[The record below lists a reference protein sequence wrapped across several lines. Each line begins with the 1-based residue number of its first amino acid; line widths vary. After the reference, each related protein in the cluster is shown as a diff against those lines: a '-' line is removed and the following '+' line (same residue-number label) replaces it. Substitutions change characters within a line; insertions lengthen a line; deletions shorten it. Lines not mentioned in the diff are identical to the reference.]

1 MTAITRIP
9 QNTNYLQPTKYL
21 LSFDRIGSTQ
31 YFCQAVNIPGMSI
44 GQAPINTPT
53 ADIYAPGNK
62 ITYNQLNIDFAVD
75 EKVDSWRQIHD
86 WFRSI
91 AAPESFSERKRLTD
105 IQNQYRNTTSAAS
118 KYYSDA
124 TLTVL
129 NNLNNP
135 VLRVKFVNAFP
146 ISLSDIQ
153 FDTKMTAD
161 DIVYATATFVFDY
174 HIFEAI

>member
-9 QNTNYLQPTKYL
+9 QNVNYLQPTKYL
-21 LSFDRIGSTQ
+21 LTFDRIGSTQ
-31 YFCQAVNIPGMSI
+31 YFCQSVNIPGVSI
-44 GQAPINTPT
+44 GQAPINTPML
-53 ADIYAPGNK
+53 DIYAPGNK
-62 ITYNQLNIDFAVD
+62 ISYNQLNIDFAVD
-75 EKVDSWRQIHD
+75 EALDSWQQIHN

-91 AAPESFSERKRLTD
+91 ASPESFGERKTLSD
-105 IQNQYRNTTSAAS
+105 AQNQYKAYGQ
-118 KYYSDA
+118 KGYSDA

-135 VLRVKFVNAFP
+135 VLRVKFINAFP

-174 HIFEAI
+174 HNIEKL

>member
-9 QNTNYLQPTKYL
+9 QNPNYLQATKYL
-21 LSFDRIGSTQ
+21 LTFDRIGSTQ
-31 YFCQAVNIPGMSI
+31 YFCQSVNIPGVSI
-44 GQAPINTPT
+44 GQAPINTPML
-53 ADIYAPGNK
+53 DIYAPGNK

-75 EKVDSWRQIHD
+75 EALDSWQQIHN

-91 AAPESFSERKRLTD
+91 ASPESFGERKRLSD
-105 IQNQYRNTTSAAS
+105 AQNQYKLGNGP
-118 KYYSDA
+118 KGYSDA

-135 VLRVKFVNAFP
+135 VLRVKFFNVFP

-161 DIVYATATFVFDY
+161 DIVYGTATFVFDY
-174 HIFEAI
+174 HNFEPI

>member
-1 MTAITRIP
+1 MTALTRIP

-21 LSFDRIGSTQ
+21 LTFDRIGSTQ
-31 YFCQAVNIPGMSI
+31 YFCQSVNIPGVSI
-44 GQAPINTPT
+44 GQAPIFTPS

-62 ITYNQLNIDFAVD
+62 LSFNQLNIDFAVD
-75 EKVDSWRQIHD
+75 EKLDCWRQLYD

-91 AAPESFSERKRLTD
+91 AAPESFPERKRLTD
-105 IQNQYRNTTSAAS
+105 IQNANRSGGLRSYG
-118 KYYSDA
+118 DA

-135 VLRVKFVNAFP
+135 TLRVKFVNAFP

-174 HIFEAI
+174 HIIESL

>member
-1 MTAITRIP
+1 MTALTRIP
-9 QNTNYLQPTKYL
+9 QNVNYLQPTKYL
-21 LSFDRIGSTQ
+21 LTFDRIGSTQ
-31 YFCQAVNIPGMSI
+31 YFCQAVNIPGVSI
-44 GQAPINTPT
+44 GQAPINTPML
-53 ADIYAPGNK
+53 DFYAPGNK

-75 EKVDSWRQIHD
+75 EKLDSWQQIHS

-91 AAPESFSERKRLTD
+91 ASPVNFEERNRLTD
-105 IQNQYRNTTSAAS
+105 MQNQYKTSKGLRS
-118 KYYSDA
+118 YGDA

-135 VLRVKFVNAFP
+135 VVRVKFVNIFP

-174 HIFEAI
+174 HEFEAI

>member
-9 QNTNYLQPTKYL
+9 QNVNYLQATKFL
-21 LSFDRIGSTQ
+21 LTFDRIGSTQ
-31 YFCQAVNIPGMSI
+31 YFCQSVNIPGVSI
-44 GQAPINTPT
+44 GQAPINTPML
-53 ADIYAPGNK
+53 DIYAPGNK
-62 ITYNQLNIDFAVD
+62 ISYNQLNIDFAVD
-75 EKVDSWRQIHD
+75 EALDSWQQIHN

-91 AAPESFSERKRLTD
+91 ASPESFGERKRLSD
-105 IQNQYRNTTSAAS
+105 AQNQYKSYGQ
-118 KYYSDA
+118 KGYSDA

-135 VLRVKFVNAFP
+135 VIRVKFINVFP

-174 HIFEAI
+174 HNFEDI

>member
-1 MTAITRIP
+1 MTALTRIP

-21 LSFDRIGSTQ
+21 LTFDRLGSTQ
-31 YFCQAVNIPGMSI
+31 YFCQSVNIPGMSI
-44 GQAPINTPT
+44 GQALISTPSV
-53 ADIYAPGNK
+53 DVYAPGNK

-75 EKVDSWRQIHD
+75 EKLDSWRQIHD

-91 AAPESFSERKRLTD
+91 AAPESFPERKRLSD
-105 IQNQYRNTTSAAS
+105 IQNQYRPGDQLRN
-118 KYYSDA
+118 YGDG

-135 VLRVKFVNAFP
+135 TLRVKFVNAFP

-174 HIFEAI
+174 HTFEQL

>member
-21 LSFDRIGSTQ
+21 LTFDRIGSVQ
-31 YFCQAVNIPGMSI
+31 YFCQAVNIPGVNI
-44 GQAPINTPT
+44 GQSPINLPS

-62 ITYNQLNIDFAVD
+62 IMYNQLNIDFAVD
-75 EKVDSWRQIHD
+75 EKLDSWRQIHD

-105 IQNQYRNTTSAAS
+105 VQNQYRTGGPRN
-118 KYYSDA
+118 YGDA

-135 VLRVKFVNAFP
+135 SIRVKFVNVFP

-153 FDTKMTAD
+153 FDTKLSAD
-161 DIVYATATFVFDY
+161 DIVTADVTFVYESFK
-174 HIFEAI
+174 FLPV

>member
-21 LSFDRIGSTQ
+21 LTFDRIGSTQ
-31 YFCQAVNIPGMSI
+31 YFCQAVNIPGVSI
-44 GQAPINTPT
+44 GQAPIFTPS

-62 ITYNQLNIDFAVD
+62 LAFNQLNIDFAVD
-75 EKVDSWRQIHD
+75 EKMDSWRQIYD

-91 AAPESFSERKRLTD
+91 AAPESFPERKRLTD
-105 IQNQYRNTTSAAS
+105 IQNLNRSGGLRSYG
-118 KYYSDA
+118 DA

-135 VLRVKFVNAFP
+135 TVRVKFVNAFP

-161 DIVYATATFVFDY
+161 DIIYASASFIFDY
-174 HIFEAI
+174 HTFESV

>member
-21 LSFDRIGSTQ
+21 LTFDRIGSTQ
-31 YFCQAVNIPGMSI
+31 YFCQSVNIPGVSI
-44 GQAPINTPT
+44 GQALISTPSV
-53 ADIYAPGNK
+53 DVYAPGNK
-62 ITYNQLNIDFAVD
+62 LTFNQLNIDFAVD
-75 EKVDSWRQIHD
+75 EKLDSWRQIYD

-105 IQNQYRNTTSAAS
+105 IQNQNRSGGLKNYG
-118 KYYSDA
+118 DA

-135 VLRVKFVNAFP
+135 TLRVRFVNAFP

-174 HIFEAI
+174 HLFESI

>member
-21 LSFDRIGSTQ
+21 LTFDRIGTVQ
-31 YFCQAVNIPGMSI
+31 YFCQAVNIPGVSI
-44 GQAPINTPT
+44 GQAPINTPS
-53 ADIYAPGNK
+53 ADVYAPGNK
-62 ITYNQLNIDFAVD
+62 ISYNQLNVDFAVD
-75 EKVDSWRQIHD
+75 EKLDTWRQIHD

-91 AAPESFSERKRLTD
+91 AAPESFSERKRLTN
-105 IQNQYRNTTSAAS
+105 IQNQYRTGGLPS
-118 KYYSDA
+118 YGDA

-135 VLRVKFVNAFP
+135 TLRVKFVNVFP

-174 HIFEAI
+174 HVFEPI